1 MILGIIKKDEPCIIF
16 ISLGD
21 IAQDFLGEKYGF
33 DFLNVLVGKSHLTLR
48 IDRNTNKFIDSYY
61 SHVETIKKQNGS
73 LIDAN
78 FFVDV
83 NNKHISGILF
93 TDAYICDLYNKD
105 NTFLFLNPYAINKI
119 KVKDF
124 SNLIYWKA
132 NSNMEYIPR
141 YKGKNLWKRFKN
153 NFQ

>member
-1 MILGIIKKDEPCIIF
+1 MIPGIVKKYEPCIIF

-21 IAQDFLGEKYGF
+21 IAPDFFSGKYGF
-33 DFLNVLVGKSHLTLR
+33 DFLNVLIGKSHLTLR
-48 IDRNTNKFIDSYY
+48 IDKNSNKLIDSYY
-61 SHVETIKKQNGS
+61 SHVEKIKKQNGS

-78 FFVDV
+78 FFTDI
-83 NNKHISGILF
+83 NNEHISGILF

-105 NTFLFLNPYAINKI
+105 NTFLFLNPYANNKV

-124 SNLIYWKA
+124 SDLIYWKG

-141 YKGKNLWKRFKN
+141 YRGYNLWNQFKN
-153 NFQ
+153 KFN